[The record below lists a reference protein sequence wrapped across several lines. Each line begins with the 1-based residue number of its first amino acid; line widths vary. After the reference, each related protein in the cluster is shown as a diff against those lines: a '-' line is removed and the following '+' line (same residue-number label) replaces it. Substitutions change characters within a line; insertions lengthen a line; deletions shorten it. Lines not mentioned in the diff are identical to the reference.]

1 MRSTIEKRLNS
12 MDILYM
18 KKTIN
23 IFLIQKMQKI
33 RMLEKQDFFDKIV
46 SINVHTIGFIGTAR

>member
-1 MRSTIEKRLNS
+1 

-23 IFLIQKMQKI
+23 IFLIQKIQKI

-46 SINVHTIGFIGTAR
+46 

>member
-1 MRSTIEKRLNS
+1 

>member
-23 IFLIQKMQKI
+23 IFLIQKIQKI

-46 SINVHTIGFIGTAR
+46 SINVHIIVFIGTAR

>member
-1 MRSTIEKRLNS
+1 MN
-12 MDILYM
+12 ILYM

-23 IFLIQKMQKI
+23 LFLFLIQKMQKI